1 MNFVLRFFL
10 LSFVL
15 VAALCVGM
23 FFFASHHNIVDF
35 SALEQYTPGKPSLV
49 LDDEGNELA
58 RFQLD
63 RREQIKLSQMP
74 HHLIQAFV
82 SAEDRTFFN
91 HAGISWKGIVRSLCV
106 NMMRRR
112 KAQGA
117 STITQQLTRLLFFD
131 GNKTFTRKIKEQLV
145 ALIIEQQFTKEQ
157 ILEAYLNHIY
167 FGCGIYGVEAASQ
180 RFWGKHAAEITVD
193 EAAVL
198 AGVVRLPLHYCP
210 LIALKNSELRR
221 NVVLRLMYECKVL
234 EQAEYEKY
242 KEVPLVIAQIE
253 KSTSAAHIK
262 EMLRLFLEDLVGKE
276 ALYGSGLTIQTTINK
291 TAQASAE
298 KSFSDQCALLKKNIS
313 PAIDGALISMD
324 VATGEIKALVGG
336 YHFATSKFNRATQ
349 ARRQMGS
356 VFKPLVYAAALNA
369 GHSFADTAVDEPISL
384 MQRSGP
390 WEPHNYN
397 HEFNGQMTLATAL
410 SCSNNIVAIKTFLS
424 VGADPIIALA
434 QRCHIAGPFYPYPS
448 LALGCVDVTLKEAVG
463 MFNIFANSGVYVE
476 PHLLKWVKDQWGKKI
491 WKASVR
497 QEVVLS
503 SRISSQV
510 GKVLTMGIERAHKK
524 FLDQWIDSEA
534 LGKTGTTND
543 SRSCWFAG
551 STPELTTVVY
561 VGCDDNRS
569 MGENIYPV
577 RTAFPIWLNYHRM
590 MPTVKKKFSF
600 DPSLQE
606 IFVDSATGLTTYAG
620 AANTI
625 SLLL

>member
-1 MNFVLRFFL
+1 M
-10 LSFVL
+10 
-15 VAALCVGM
+15 
-23 FFFASHHNIVDF
+23 
-35 SALEQYTPGKPSLV
+35 
-49 LDDEGNELA
+49 LDDEGHELA

-63 RREQIKLSQMP
+63 RREHIQLSQMP
-74 HHLIQAFV
+74 PHLIQAFV

-91 HAGISWKGIVRSLCV
+91 HAGISWKGIVRSLYV
-106 NMMRRR
+106 NTVRWR

-131 GNKTFTRKIKEQLV
+131 GKKTFTRKIKEQLV

-198 AGVVRLPLHYCP
+198 AGIVKSPLHYCP

-221 NVVLRLMYECKVL
+221 NVVLRLMHECKV
-234 EQAEYEKY
+234 
-242 KEVPLVIAQIE
+242 IE
-253 KSTSAAHIK
+253 KSEYEEYKNVPLTIAQAEKSVLAAHIK
-262 EMLRLFLEDLVGKE
+262 EMIRIFLEDLVGKE
-276 ALYGSGLTIQTTINK
+276 SLYGSGLVIQTTINK
-291 TAQASAE
+291 TAQAVAE
-298 KSFSDQCALLKKNIS
+298 KSFIDQCTLLKNSIS
-313 PAIDGALISMD
+313 PAIDGALMSMD

-336 YHFATSKFNRATQ
+336 YNFSKSKFNRATQ

-369 GHSFADTAVDEPISL
+369 DYSLAETEIDEPISL
-384 MQRSGP
+384 LQRSGP

-397 HEFNGQMTLATAL
+397 HEFNGQMTLAAAL
-410 SCSNNIVAIKTFLS
+410 SYSNNIVAIKTFLR
-424 VGADPIIALA
+424 VGPDPIIALA
-434 QRCHIAGPFYPYPS
+434 QKCHILGPFYPYPS

-476 PHLLKWVKDQWGKKI
+476 PHVLKWVKDQWGKKI
-491 WKASVR
+491 WKASPK
-497 QEVVLS
+497 QEKVLN
-503 SRISSQV
+503 SRMSSQV
-510 GKVLTMGIERAHKK
+510 GKVLTMGLERAHKK
-524 FLDQWIDSEA
+524 FLGNWIDSEA

-543 SRSCWFAG
+543 SRTCWFAG
-551 STPELTTVVY
+551 STPHLTTVVY

-569 MGENIYPV
+569 MGEDIYPV
-577 RTAFPIWLNYHRM
+577 RTAFPIWLSYHRM
-590 MPTVKKKFSF
+590 MPTIKKKFSF

-606 IFVDSATGLTTYAG
+606 VTVDRRTGKSTYPGSGNA
-620 AANTI
+620 I